1 MSATRSRTKPAK
13 VTLAA
18 AEAVIAAAKE
28 KAEEL
33 GQPMNIAVVDAGA
46 RLVAFARMDGSI
58 MASIDISQRKAYTAM
73 MMKLPTHALAE
84 ITQPGQPLY
93 GLEHSSGGL
102 VTFGGGVPLIGRG
115 GEPVG
120 AIGVS
125 AGSVEQDQE
134 VAEAGAAAFG

>member
-13 VTLAA
+13 VTLAL

-28 KAEEL
+28 KAEEI

-46 RLVAFARMDGSI
+46 RLVAFARMDGAI
-58 MASIDISQRKAYTAM
+58 LASIDISERKAVTAM
-73 MMKLPTHALAE
+73 MLKLPTHALAE
-84 ITQPGQPLY
+84 VTQPGQPLY
-93 GLEHSSGGL
+93 GLEHTNGGL
-102 VTFGGGVPLIGRG
+102 VTFGGGIPLIGRG

-134 VAEAGAAAFG
+134 VAEAGAAAFA

>member
-1 MSATRSRTKPAK
+1 MSATRSRTKPAR

-28 KAEEL
+28 KAEEI

-115 GEPVG
+115 GEVVG
-120 AIGVS
+120 AVGVS
-125 AGSVEQDQE
+125 AGSVEQDQA
-134 VAEAGAAAFG
+134 VAEAGAAAFA